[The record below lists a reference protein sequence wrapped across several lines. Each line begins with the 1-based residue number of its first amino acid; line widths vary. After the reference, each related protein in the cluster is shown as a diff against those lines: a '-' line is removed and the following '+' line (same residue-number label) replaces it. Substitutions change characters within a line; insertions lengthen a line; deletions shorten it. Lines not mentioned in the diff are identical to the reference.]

1 MQWHRQGNYMTSLIT
16 DGHFPLYACA
26 FFLALVAVL
35 VVSALCV
42 ALRAASLWMRF
53 EKACGGHASAMNVL
67 TAAEQLVDD
76 VTDTGISRDM
86 RSAWRRGLLKD
97 GDL

>member
-1 MQWHRQGNYMTSLIT
+1 MAPARQRHDLPHHRR
-16 DGHFPLYACA
+16 PLPPLRLRL
-26 FFLALVAVL
+26 FLALVAVL

-42 ALRAASLWMRF
+42 ALRAASLWLRF

-67 TAAEQLVDD
+67 TAAEHLVDD
-76 VTDTGISRDM
+76 VTDTGISRGM
-86 RSAWRRGLLKD
+86 RSAWRRGLLKE